1 MKALAMLAASGNE
14 PVDEYVDD
22 VFSVDS
28 WTGTGTTLRVN
39 NGVKLSSRG
48 GLVMFCDRTRTDRGW
63 VVYDTLSNDGSAPN
77 PGLYALSPSGSG
89 VILATDEI
97 TYMNSSSRIYFDGA
111 GGYSLGTDTAHSVNN
126 YYTTS
131 KYVGISFRRA
141 RRFFDVLTYSLST
154 PGSVSM
160 PHALNCAVGMVWIK
174 QTDGSGVNA
183 NWATWHRGSGSHD
196 AVAGPSL
203 SSSVAAPLGFMD
215 NPPDTSTAFLTG
227 NVIGWD
233 GSNVTS
239 VSQPG
244 NYTAYVF
251 AHDPT
256 PEGKIFC
263 SAFTSNA
270 SGVATVPITWGE
282 PQLVMLRKAVAAG
295 DWTLHDTTRGMPYN
309 AASRMLRINSQAAEA
324 ASITINATYDGFT
337 VSGLTANTAYNFM
350 AVRMSNKPPSSA
362 LEVYMPQL
370 RTGNGVATILPTDPG
385 FNSNPEMKPWSPDMV
400 LSRRTNSTT
409 DGMFRLWD
417 RKRGDNNVLPL
428 NATTTAAALANSIS
442 FDDFRGMRLASAA
455 PNVSGAPFIIHS
467 FKRAAKFLDIL
478 TWTGTGS
485 SRAVQ
490 HRLGTLP
497 AWVIVRRLTTAG
509 NWRTTISAWGAGVS
523 NGIIN
528 GTSAFAAPGANYFGY
543 SDTYLEMDTGADVNA
558 SGSTYQ
564 AFLFGRLP
572 GVTKDGIYWGTG
584 TPLTFDCGFTA
595 GARFVLIK
603 PIDIAGGWHTFDTA
617 RGIGSGTESVLDL
630 NSTAIESAGTA
641 QLIDPHPSGF
651 TVVAPD
657 YLTSGV
663 AYCYF
668 AIA

>member
-1 MKALAMLAASGNE
+1 MLAASGN
-14 PVDEYVDD
+14 DAAKEYVDD

-28 WTGTGTTLRVN
+28 WTGTGTTLTVN

-63 VVYDTLSNDGSAPN
+63 TLYDTLSNDGSPN

-89 VILATDEI
+89 VILATDAL
-97 TYMNSSSRIYFDGA
+97 TYMNSSSRIYFDAA
-111 GGYSLGTDTAHSVNN
+111 GGYTLGTDTAHSVNN

-141 RRFFDVLTYSLST
+141 QKFFDVLTYSLATS
-154 PGSVSM
+154 GSVSM
-160 PHALNCAVGMVWIK
+160 PHALNCQVGMVWIK

-183 NWATWHRGSGSHD
+183 NWATWHRGSGNNDS
-196 AVAGPSL
+196 VAGPSL
-203 SSSVAAPLGFMD
+203 SSSVAAPLGFSG
-215 NPPDTSTAFLTG
+215 NQPDTSSAFITG
-227 NVIGWD
+227 NVVGWD

-282 PQLVMLRKAVAAG
+282 PQLVMLRKAIAAG

-337 VSGLTANTAYNFM
+337 VSGLTANTVYNFM
-350 AVRMSNKPPSSA
+350 AVRMSGKPPASA
-362 LEVYMPQL
+362 LDVYMPQL

-400 LSRRTNSTT
+400 LARRTNSTT
-409 DGMFRLWD
+409 DGMFRVWD
-417 RKRGDNNVLPL
+417 RKRGDNNVLPM
-428 NATTTAAALANSIS
+428 NATTAAAALANSVS
-442 FDDFRGMRLASAA
+442 FDDFRGMRVASAA
-455 PNVSGAPFIIHS
+455 PNVNGAPFIIHS

-478 TWTGTGS
+478 MWTGTGAG
-485 SRAVQ
+485 RTVP
-490 HRLGTLP
+490 HRLGALP
-497 AWVIVRRLTTAG
+497 AWVIIRRLTTAG
-509 NWRTTISAWGAGVS
+509 NWHTTFSAWGAAVSTGV
-523 NGIIN
+523 IN
-528 GTSAFAAPGANYFGY
+528 GSSAFTNAGSNYFGY
-543 SDTYLEMDTGADVNA
+543 TDSYVEMDTGADVNA
-558 SGSTYQ
+558 SGSVYQ
-564 AFLFGRLP
+564 AFLFARNP
-572 GVTKDGIYWGTG
+572 GIAKDGYYVGTG
-584 TPLTFDCGFTA
+584 NPLTIDCGFTA
-595 GARFVLIK
+595 GARFILIK
-603 PIDIAGGWHTFDTA
+603 PIDVAGGWHTFDTA
-617 RGIGSGTESVLDL
+617 RGINAGSESVLDL
-630 NSTAIESAGTA
+630 NSTVIESAGTG
-641 QLIDPHPSGF
+641 QLVDPHPSGF
-651 TVVAPD
+651 TVVEPS
-657 YLTSGV
+657 YLASGV
-663 AYCYF
+663 VYGYF